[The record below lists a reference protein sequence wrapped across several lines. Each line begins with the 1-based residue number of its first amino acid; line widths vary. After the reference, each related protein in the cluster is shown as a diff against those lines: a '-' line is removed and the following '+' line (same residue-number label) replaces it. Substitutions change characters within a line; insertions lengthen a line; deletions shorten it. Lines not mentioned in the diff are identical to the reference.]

1 MLANMNAKH
10 ALPLLLACLLAKS
23 ADAQPPTHPRPIHP
37 SERPRLAVD
46 RPARTNDRPRR
57 SGWQPLPRADVPE
70 KFQALPGPQ
79 IGLNFVR
86 FFWDEDRRGP
96 APALDCYRPEV
107 IFRDLDLLGAAAF
120 RQFVKADLLW
130 DLVEPAADRWTFA
143 KADSVIPRTGFVPVP
158 TLFKMQY
165 ASPTPPWE
173 NDPAKFQKT
182 LGPEARHYLETVVR
196 RYAPYVKYWEIG
208 NEMEHWRAADPGDGG
223 LARQRQRERI
233 PDSIPADGFTPREQG
248 KFLAQVAQ
256 LIRANDPDAVIVL
269 PGMAGLDD
277 YTLETW
283 LPGVVEGGGKDWF
296 DVLNYHYY
304 SNWESFVMRRPRL
317 TAALKKLGIDDKPVW
332 LTETGSSSDPTLTI
346 RTDYPNSPETQAAD
360 VFRRIVQGYG
370 FGDSHVVWH
379 CYVPSAPNP
388 QSDWRAYGVRDPRG
402 RPNLAGHA
410 FRLLTDELVPWSSVE
425 RLEADP
431 RGNNVYR
438 FTLPDGARKT
448 VAWGSGSYAVPAGV
462 SCCASVVA
470 SAAGAFDWQPVA
482 PGDSLPLSPIPVLLK

>member
-1 MLANMNAKH
+1 MNTKL
-10 ALPLLLACLLAKS
+10 ALPLVLLLLLAQFTA
-23 ADAQPPTHPRPIHP
+23 AQPPLRPRPLPP
-37 SERPRLAVD
+37 SERPRIFAD
-46 RPARTNDRPRR
+46 RPAQTNDRPRR
-57 SGWQPLPRADVPE
+57 SGGQPLARADMPE
-70 KFQALPGPQ
+70 KFQALSGPQ

-208 NEMEHWRAADPGDGG
+208 NEMEHWRAADPGDEMHG
-223 LARQRQRERI
+223 RRSERL

-248 KFLAQVAQ
+248 KFLAAAAAI
-256 LIRANDPDAVIVL
+256 IRANDPDAVIVL
-269 PGMAGLDD
+269 PGLAGLDD
-277 YTLETW
+277 YSLDVW
-283 LPGVVEGGGKDWF
+283 LAGVIEGGGKDWF
-296 DVLNYHYY
+296 DVVNYHFY
-304 SNWESFVMRRPRL
+304 SGWESFVVRRPRL
-317 TAALKKLGIDDKPVW
+317 AAAMKRLGIDDKPVW
-332 LTETGSSSDPTLTI
+332 QTETGSSSDPTLVL

-370 FGDSHVVWH
+370 HGDALVLWH
-379 CYVPSAPNP
+379 CYVPSPPNP
-388 QSDWRAYGVRDPRG
+388 QSDWRAYGVRDPQG
-402 RPNLAGHA
+402 HPTLAGYA
-410 FRLLTDELVPWSSVE
+410 FRLLADELIPWSTVE

-431 RGNNVYR
+431 RARNIYR
-438 FTLPDGARKT
+438 FTLPGGAEKI
-448 VAWGSGSYAVPAGV
+448 VAWGWGAFVVPAGLTQYT
-462 SCCASVVA
+462 SVIP
-470 SAAGAFDWQPVA
+470 SAAGVFDWKPA
-482 PGDSLPLSPIPVLLK
+482 ASGTALPLSPNPILLK